1 MSAQLCLVLSL
12 PRSRRSDPKT
22 SKAAASRAAK
32 IAPSQRNIIAD
43 ALREGPATVREL
55 ERRTG
60 LMAHA
65 IGKRMIEL
73 ERLGL
78 AAPTGV
84 ERDGM
89 REWLAL

>member
-1 MSAQLCLVLSL
+1 MNHLCLIL
-12 PRSRRSDPKT
+12 PLARRTDPAT
-22 SKAAASRAAK
+22 SHAAVNKAAR

-43 ALREGPATVREL
+43 ALRDGPATVREL

-60 LMAHA
+60 LAAHA

-73 ERLGL
+73 ERLGF

-84 ERDGM
+84 ERHGM
-89 REWLAL
+89 REWRKL

>member
-1 MSAQLCLVLSL
+1 MSCQLTLIL
-12 PRSRRSDPKT
+12 PMPRYRKTDPYT
-22 SKAAASRAAK
+22 SKQAANKAAS

-43 ALREGPATVREL
+43 ALRDGPATVREL